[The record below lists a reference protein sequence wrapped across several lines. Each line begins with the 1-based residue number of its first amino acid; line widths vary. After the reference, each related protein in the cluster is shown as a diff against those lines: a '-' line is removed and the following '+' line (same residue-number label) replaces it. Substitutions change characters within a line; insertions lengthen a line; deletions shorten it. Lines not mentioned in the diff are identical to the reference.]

1 MIGTPLQRAAREG
14 QLEAMKLLIANKA
27 DIHAK
32 TIYGTTVVSEA
43 RDNGRQEIVKYL
55 KENWP
60 ELF

>member
-1 MIGTPLQRAAREG
+1 
-14 QLEAMKLLIANKA
+14 MKLLIANKA